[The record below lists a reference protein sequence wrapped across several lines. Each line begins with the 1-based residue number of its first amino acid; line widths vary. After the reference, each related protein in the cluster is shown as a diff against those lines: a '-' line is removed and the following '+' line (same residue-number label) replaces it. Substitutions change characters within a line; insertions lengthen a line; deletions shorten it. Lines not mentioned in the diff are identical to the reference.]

1 MQIAMVEYDK
11 GNSSELTFKRL
22 MKALEIARPWGWP
35 TVAAVTWRFVN
46 ITLSNTGKFEEA
58 KICAKEMRDIYV
70 KLPPSS
76 DDMMRGLRNSSSLMC
91 QSNHVVMETSLLEHL
106 EIRWPHIYIV
116 V

>member
-1 MQIAMVEYDK
+1 M
-11 GNSSELTFKRL
+11 
-22 MKALEIARPWGWP
+22 
-35 TVAAVTWRFVN
+35 
-46 ITLSNTGKFEEA
+46 
-58 KICAKEMRDIYV
+58 CAKEMRDIYM

-76 DDMMRGLRNSSSLMC
+76 DDMTRGLRNSSSLMC